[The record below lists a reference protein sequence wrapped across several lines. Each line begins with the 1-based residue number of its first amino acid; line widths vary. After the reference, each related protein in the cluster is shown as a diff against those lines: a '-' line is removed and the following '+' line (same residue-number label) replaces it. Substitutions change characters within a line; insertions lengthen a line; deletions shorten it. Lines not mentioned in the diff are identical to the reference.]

1 MLPEKSDY
9 LVITKSLK
17 DVCVLHEYGIPA
29 IAPCSEN
36 LFITDTQYAKLKEK
50 YKKLFVLYDSDLAGV
65 INMNKIRKKYPDI
78 KVLLIP
84 RQYGKDI
91 SDVRRY
97 CGHKK
102 VLELI
107 NETKKYYGIY

>member
-1 MLPEKSDY
+1 MLPEQSDY

-36 LFITDTQYAKLKEK
+36 LFITDTQYNKLKQK
-50 YKKLFVLYDSDLAGV
+50 YKNIFVLYDNDLAGV
-65 INMNKIRKKYPDI
+65 NSMNKIRKTHPDVRI
-78 KVLLIP
+78 LLIP

-107 NETKKYYGIY
+107 NEAKKYYGIY